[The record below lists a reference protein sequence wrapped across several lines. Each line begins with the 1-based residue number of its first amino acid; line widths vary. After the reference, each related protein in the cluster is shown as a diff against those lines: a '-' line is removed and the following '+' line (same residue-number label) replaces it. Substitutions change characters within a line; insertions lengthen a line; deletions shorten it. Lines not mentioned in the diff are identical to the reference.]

1 MIWKGSL
8 FVNFVKN
15 DVESRQINPLAM
27 EQPSEEYRRFLRQFF
42 LIRYTSLLQ
51 RIQGKLPID
60 ADTAKTIAD
69 AITSIQWIDNA
80 LDEVKALPVP

>member
-15 DVESRQINPLAM
+15 EVESHQVNRSAM

-51 RIQGKLPID
+51 RIQDKLQID
-60 ADTAKTIAD
+60 QDATKTIID
-69 AITSIQWIDNA
+69 VVTTIHWIDNT

>member
-1 MIWKGSL
+1 
-8 FVNFVKN
+8 
-15 DVESRQINPLAM
+15 M

-60 ADTAKTIAD
+60 AETAKTIAD